1 MSHVRSVNIGRPE
14 ANPYKETRETGI
26 GKRPVDGPVEV
37 RAPGPKH
44 GGLGSGLAGD
54 FIGDRRHHGGDD
66 QAVYAFA
73 REDLDR
79 WADRLGRPL
88 PDGYFGENLTT
99 TGIDVN
105 QSRVGEVWRI
115 GGSDATTPAV
125 ELTVTDP
132 RIPCSTFRGWTGE
145 RGWLKTF
152 TADARPGTYLRV
164 TQPGTIRA
172 GDPIEVVHRPAHDV
186 TTSLVFRAL
195 TTERDLLERVG
206 DAYDDLTEELR
217 ETVATYRARG

>member
-1 MSHVRSVNIGRPE
+1 MAHVLSVNLGGPE
-14 ANPYKETRETGI
+14 PNPHKETRDTGI
-26 GKRPVDGPVEV
+26 DKRPVDGPVEV

-44 GGLGSGLAGD
+44 GGLGSGLVGD

-79 WADRLGRPL
+79 WAERLGRPL

-105 QSRVGEVWRI
+105 QARVGEVWRI
-115 GGSDATTPAV
+115 GAAGATGPAV
-125 ELTVTDP
+125 ELRVTDP

-145 RGWLKTF
+145 RGWLRTF

-164 TQPGTIRA
+164 TVPGTIRA
-172 GDPIEVVHRPAHDV
+172 GDPIEVVHRPAHEV
-186 TTSLVFRAL
+186 TAALVFRAL
-195 TTERDLLERVG
+195 TTERSLLALVG
-206 DAYDDLTEELR
+206 DAGDDLTHELR
-217 ETVATYRARG
+217 ETVEAYRSEH